1 MSKYLFYQP
10 KINNSINGEK
20 KKRGKKNQGFILG
33 YSNFF
38 RRPYLCPSTKLK
50 SWIYYNI
57 APVSLNSLA
66 IDTCILLILQ
76 SK

>member
-50 SWIYYNI
+50 SWIYYKI
-57 APVSLNSLA
+57 PPVSLNSLA